1 VKITFYTFTM
11 GDVDD
16 IDIYAAQLIWEWQQT
31 DQGCWVME
39 NAHDLTYRAYNDI
52 KNWMYKASIRGEIR
66 DPRKVTEYYLR
77 WPNQEKS

>member
-1 VKITFYTFTM
+1 VKINFHTFTM

-16 IDIYAAQLIWEWQQT
+16 VEIYAAQPIYEWQQT
-31 DQGCWVME
+31 DKGRWVME
-39 NAHDLTYRAYNDI
+39 NAHDLTYHTRPDESM
-52 KNWMYKASIRGEIR
+52 WGHRVVIRGEIS

>member
-1 VKITFYTFTM
+1 M

-16 IDIYAAQLIWEWQQT
+16 VEIYAAQPIYEWQQT
-31 DQGCWVME
+31 DHGRWVME
-39 NAHDLTYRAYNDI
+39 NAHDLTYHTMQDYSLMGHRI
-52 KNWMYKASIRGEIR
+52 VIRGDLT